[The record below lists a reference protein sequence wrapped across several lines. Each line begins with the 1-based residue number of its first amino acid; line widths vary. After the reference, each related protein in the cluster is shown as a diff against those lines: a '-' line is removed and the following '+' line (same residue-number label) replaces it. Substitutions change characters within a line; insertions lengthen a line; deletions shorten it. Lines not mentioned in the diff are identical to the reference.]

1 MNIGN
6 RERDFCSIKYLGTSE
21 LDLERV
27 GLGQAGEKV
36 EERRLFCRP
45 SIDVKSDPTGNLYE
59 SCDMEKRRRT
69 IGPERG
75 GQWEKVFLPSPH
87 PMDTL
92 RTMI

>member
-1 MNIGN
+1 MNIGE
-6 RERDFCSIKYLGTSE
+6 RERLLRVLQYRECDS
-21 LDLERV
+21 ERV

-36 EERRLFCRP
+36 VRRLFCRP

-75 GQWEKVFLPSPH
+75 GQWEKVFLPSH
-87 PMDTL
+87 NAMDSL
-92 RTMI
+92 QI